1 MSGKVQVQMVK
12 GPASRAPTAKIFR
25 QIIFLKGSPT
35 FTFLGLYNSY
45 FGAVCAFEAQKTLTT
60 EKIDIWIWEKL
71 EINHKTF
78 K

>member
-1 MSGKVQVQMVK
+1 MGR
-12 GPASRAPTAKIFR
+12 SRYKWRRDLLPVPPTAKIFR
-25 QIIFLKGSPT
+25 QIIFRKGLPT